1 MPRIITDI
9 GTMCAKCGEQMA
21 ENIDRCGEPNC
32 ECHKYHW
39 VHERT
44 NEGECD
50 LDTETL

>member
-1 MPRIITDI
+1 MTRIFDL
-9 GTMCAKCGEQMA
+9 GTKCAKCGEQMA

-32 ECHKYHW
+32 ACHQYHW

-50 LDTETL
+50 PSIKTL